1 MRTTFDKNAD
11 AVVIYFSEK
20 KEMSA
25 FMYPCDP
32 SEING
37 MINLDFNK
45 EGKLI
50 DIEILDATRLLPKEF
65 LENAQVISREFK
77 LLPKIKYGGKNVT

>member
-1 MRTTFDKNAD
+1 MRITFDKNAD

-37 MINLDFNK
+37 LINLDFNK

-50 DIEILDATRLLPKEF
+50 DIEILGASKFLPTEI
-65 LENAQVISREFK
+65 LENAQVISRDSE
-77 LLPKIKYGGKNVT
+77 LLPKIIIRNKPL